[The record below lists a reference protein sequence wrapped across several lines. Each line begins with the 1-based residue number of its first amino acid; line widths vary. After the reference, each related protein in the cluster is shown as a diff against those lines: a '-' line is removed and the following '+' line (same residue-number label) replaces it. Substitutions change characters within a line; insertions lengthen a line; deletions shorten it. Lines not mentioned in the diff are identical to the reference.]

1 MRKIKELGQL
11 LESAILFNFDV
22 VDLYLNILNG
32 EGLAFR
38 KRFWGSRVKKQLKI
52 DTMIKL
58 IKLVINFCNILS
70 NI

>member
-38 KRFWGSRVKKQLKI
+38 KRFWGSRVNKQLKI